1 MVVAIVIVA
10 VVVVGLIAWFVLRKP
25 RQEPG
30 IVGFR
35 QHIDALSPESRQE
48 MKDRM
53 REQQAGAPGPDRRAG
68 LTWPVTWPSTWG
80 RRTPWCT

>member
-1 MVVAIVIVA
+1 VVVIVIVIA
-10 VVVVGLIAWFVLRKP
+10 AVVVVVGLVVGFVLRRP

-35 QHIDALSPESRQE
+35 KHIDALSPESRQE

-53 REQQAGAPGPDRRAG
+53 REQQAERPDQTEGPG
-68 LTWPVTWPSTWG
+68 
-80 RRTPWCT
+80 

>member
-35 QHIDALSPESRQE
+35 KHIDALSPESRQE

-53 REQQAGAPGPDRRAG
+53 REQQAERPDQTDGPG
-68 LTWPVTWPSTWG
+68 
-80 RRTPWCT
+80 